1 MHRPRFLPE
10 VAADLVAGSRW
21 YEEKSPGLGEDFAR
35 MFYARC
41 EEISR
46 SPLACAVVA
55 GRYRRGLLRRFPY
68 SVYYV
73 VESEAILV
81 VGGLS
86 QRATTGD
93 HRGQPGRTRR
103 PQARAGVARLPRPA
117 SPPLGAAL
125 HPGSACR
132 DEEGGLRLVF
142 VRVRLL
148 ARGAAPAQR
157 LRVAT
162 PPGRRGRLPAPRTR
176 RPPRPCAAP
185 ARWWTSQ
192 GIPRRSSRRP
202 WRAHPWRRT

>member
-73 VESEAILV
+73 VDTDAILV
-81 VGGLS
+81 VGAFHS
-86 QRATTGD
+86 VRRPATTAANLEERAG
-93 HRGQPGRTRR
+93 RR
-103 PQARAGVARLPRPA
+103 P
-117 SPPLGAAL
+117 
-125 HPGSACR
+125 
-132 DEEGGLRLVF
+132 E
-142 VRVRLL
+142 
-148 ARGAAPAQR
+148 RG
-157 LRVAT
+157 
-162 PPGRRGRLPAPRTR
+162 
-176 RPPRPCAAP
+176 
-185 ARWWTSQ
+185 
-192 GIPRRSSRRP
+192 
-202 WRAHPWRRT
+202 